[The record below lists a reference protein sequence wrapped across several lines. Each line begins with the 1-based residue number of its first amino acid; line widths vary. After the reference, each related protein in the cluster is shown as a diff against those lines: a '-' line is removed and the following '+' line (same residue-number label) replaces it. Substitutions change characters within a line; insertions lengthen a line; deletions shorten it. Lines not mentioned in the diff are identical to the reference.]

1 MGGQINAMTLENNL
15 RIQIDNYILQDPA
28 MPLPGVLSRD
38 ILLLYTKRY
47 SQGCSLHKKYALYLC
62 IIVCLPVEEIN
73 YGVSIQRVTLPQ
85 VKWTDL
91 GYMYQHEQISEH
103 NVEWKQVENASI
115 YVNMYIMVCDNL
127 FKY

>member
-1 MGGQINAMTLENNL
+1 MGGQINAMTLESNL

-85 VKWTDL
+85 VK
-91 GYMYQHEQISEH
+91 
-103 NVEWKQVENASI
+103 
-115 YVNMYIMVCDNL
+115 
-127 FKY
+127 